1 MGFLR
6 RDEPLHEKL
15 AREGGLDFPRS
26 THDLAGPL
34 DPDHPLQQIAGI
46 HGVPRPREWD
56 AVASAE
62 APGVPGEELEF
73 VVLDDGTLIV
83 DEEVPDGVLS
93 PLADALEISID
104 PPYHAYARRRE
115 QDVWAAAAFV
125 VDVVEVPEELLGD
138 TVSISVKDGQRTA
151 LVGDQHHRDR
161 IQSLEQ
167 YAEADFEAYVL
178 EATRLDG
185 ALWEVTVSP
194 L

>member
-62 APGVPGEELEF
+62 APGLPGDEVEF
-73 VVLDDGTLIV
+73 VVLEDGSLIV
-83 DEEVPDGVLS
+83 DEDVPDGVLS
-93 PLADALEISID
+93 PLADALDTLIE

-125 VDVVEVPEELLGD
+125 VDVVEVPDELPGD
-138 TVSISVKDGQRTA
+138 TVSIAVQDGQRTA
-151 LVGDQHHRDR
+151 LVGDHHYGAR

-185 ALWEVTVSP
+185 PLWEVTVSP

>member
-1 MGFLR
+1 MGFWR
-6 RDEPLHEKL
+6 REEPLHERL
-15 AREGGLDFPRS
+15 AREGGLEFPRS
-26 THDLAGPL
+26 TQDLAGPL

-62 APGVPGEELEF
+62 APGVPGDELEF

-83 DEEVPDGVLS
+83 DEDVPDGVLS
-93 PLADALEISID
+93 PLADALEGSIE
-104 PPYHAYARRRE
+104 PPYHAYARRRG

-125 VDVVEVPEELLGD
+125 VEVVEVPEELPGD
-138 TVSISVKDGQRTA
+138 TVSISVQDGQRTA
-151 LVGDQHHRDR
+151 LVGDQHYRDR

-167 YAEADFEAYVL
+167 FAEADFEAFVL

-185 ALWEVTVSP
+185 SLWEVTVNA

>member
-26 THDLAGPL
+26 THDLAAPL

-62 APGVPGEELEF
+62 APGVPGDELEF

-83 DEEVPDGVLS
+83 DEDVPEGVLS

-115 QDVWAAAAFV
+115 QDVWAAAAFG
-125 VDVVEVPEELLGD
+125 VDVVQVREELPGD
-138 TVSISVKDGQRTA
+138 TVSIAVQDGLREA
-151 LVGDQHHRDR
+151 LVGGQPYGDR

-167 YAEADFEAYVL
+167 FAEADFEAYVL
-178 EATRLDG
+178 EGTRIDG
-185 ALWEVTVSP
+185 ELWEVTVSP

>member
-15 AREGGLDFPRS
+15 AREGGLDFPRH
-26 THDLAGPL
+26 TQDLAGPL

-62 APGVPGEELEF
+62 APGAPGDELEL
-73 VVLDDGTLIV
+73 VVLEDGTLIV
-83 DEEVPDGVLS
+83 DEDVPEGVLS

-115 QDVWAAAAFV
+115 QDIWAVAAFV
-125 VDVVEVPEELLGD
+125 VEVVEVPEELPGD
-138 TVSISVKDGQRTA
+138 TVSISVQDGLRES
-151 LVGDQHHRDR
+151 LVGGQPYSYR

-167 YAEADFEAYVL
+167 FAEADFEAYVL
-178 EATRLDG
+178 EGTRLDG
-185 ALWEVTVSP
+185 SLWEVTVNA

>member
-15 AREGGLDFPRS
+15 AREGGLDFPRA
-26 THDLAGPL
+26 TQDLAGPL

-46 HGVPRPREWD
+46 HGVPRSRDWD

-62 APGVPGEELEF
+62 APGVPGVELEF
-73 VVLDDGTLIV
+73 VVLEDGTLIV
-83 DEEVPDGVLS
+83 DDDVPDGVLT
-93 PLADALEISID
+93 PLADALEVSIAS
-104 PPYHAYARRRE
+104 PYHAYARRRE
-115 QDVWAAAAFV
+115 QDVWAAAAFA
-125 VDVVEVPEELLGD
+125 VDVVEVPEELPGD
-138 TVSISVKDGQRTA
+138 TVSIAVQDGQRTA
-151 LVGDQHHRDR
+151 LVGEQRHSDR

-167 YAEADFEAYVL
+167 YAETDFEAYVL

-185 ALWEVTVSP
+185 ALWEVTVTP

>member
-15 AREGGLDFPRS
+15 AREGGLDFPRH
-26 THDLAGPL
+26 TQDLAGPL

-73 VVLDDGTLIV
+73 VVLEDGTLVV
-83 DEEVPDGVLS
+83 DEDTPEGVLS
-93 PLADALEISID
+93 PLADALEITIE

-115 QDVWAAAAFV
+115 QDVWAVAAFV
-125 VDVVEVPEELLGD
+125 VDVVEVPEELTGD
-138 TVSISVKDGQRTA
+138 TVSISVQDGVREA
-151 LVGDQHHRDR
+151 LVGGQPYGYR

-167 YAEADFEAYVL
+167 FAEADFEAYVL
-178 EATRLDG
+178 EGTRIDG
-185 ALWEVTVSP
+185 ELWEVTVSP

>member
-15 AREGGLDFPRS
+15 AREGGLDFPRG
-26 THDLAGPL
+26 TQDLAGPL

-62 APGVPGEELEF
+62 APGVPGDELEF
-73 VVLDDGTLIV
+73 VVLEDGTLVV
-83 DEEVPDGVLS
+83 DEDLPEGVLS
-93 PLADALEISID
+93 PLADALEITIE

-115 QDVWAAAAFV
+115 QDIWAVAAFV
-125 VDVVEVPEELLGD
+125 VDVVEVPEELPGD
-138 TVSISVKDGQRTA
+138 TVSISVQDGLRES
-151 LVGDQHHRDR
+151 LVGGQPYGYR

-167 YAEADFEAYVL
+167 FAEADFEAYVL
-178 EATRLDG
+178 EGTRIDG
-185 ALWEVTVSP
+185 ELWEVTVSP

>member
-15 AREGGLDFPRS
+15 AREGGLDFPRH
-26 THDLAGPL
+26 TQDLAGPL

-73 VVLDDGTLIV
+73 VVLEDGTLVV
-83 DEEVPDGVLS
+83 DEDTPEGVLS
-93 PLADALEISID
+93 PLADALEITIE

-115 QDVWAAAAFV
+115 QDVWAVAAFV
-125 VDVVEVPEELLGD
+125 VDVVEVPEELTGD
-138 TVSISVKDGQRTA
+138 TVSISVQDGLREA
-151 LVGDQHHRDR
+151 LVGGQPYGYR

-167 YAEADFEAYVL
+167 FAEADFEAYVL
-178 EATRLDG
+178 EGTRIDG
-185 ALWEVTVSP
+185 ELWEVTVSP

>member
-15 AREGGLDFPRS
+15 AREGGLDFPWT

-62 APGVPGEELEF
+62 APGTPGDALEF
-73 VVLDDGTLIV
+73 VVLADGTLIV
-83 DEEVPDGVLS
+83 DEEVPEGALS
-93 PLADALEISID
+93 PLADALEITID

-115 QDVWAAAAFV
+115 QDVWAVAAFV
-125 VDVVEVPEELLGD
+125 VDVVEVSEELPGD
-138 TVSISVKDGQRTA
+138 VVSISVQDGLRETV
-151 LVGDQHHRDR
+151 VGDQHYGYR

-167 YAEADFEAYVL
+167 FAEADFEAYVL
-178 EATRLDG
+178 EGTRIDG
-185 ALWEVTVSP
+185 ELWEVTVSP

>member
-15 AREGGLDFPRS
+15 AREGGLDFPRH
-26 THDLAGPL
+26 TQDLAGPL

-73 VVLDDGTLIV
+73 VVLEDGTLVV
-83 DEEVPDGVLS
+83 DEDTPEGVLS
-93 PLADALEISID
+93 PLADALEITIE

-115 QDVWAAAAFV
+115 QDVWAVAAFV
-125 VDVVEVPEELLGD
+125 VDVVEVPEELSGD
-138 TVSISVKDGQRTA
+138 TVSISVQDGLREA
-151 LVGDQHHRDR
+151 LVGGQPYGYR

-167 YAEADFEAYVL
+167 FAEADFEAYVL
-178 EATRLDG
+178 EGTRIDG
-185 ALWEVTVSP
+185 ELWEVTVSP

>member
-1 MGFLR
+1 VGFLR

-26 THDLAGPL
+26 TQDLAGPL

-46 HGVPRPREWD
+46 HGVPRAREWD
-56 AVASAE
+56 AVASAN
-62 APGVPGEELEF
+62 APGVPGDELEF

-83 DEEVPDGVLS
+83 DDEVPDGVLT
-93 PLADALEISID
+93 PLADALEVSIQ

-115 QDVWAAAAFV
+115 QDVWAAAAFMV
-125 VDVVEVPEELLGD
+125 NVVEVPEELPGD
-138 TVSISVKDGQRTA
+138 TLSIVVQDGERTA
-151 LVGDQHHRDR
+151 LVGDQRHSDR

-167 YAEADFEAYVL
+167 FAEADFEAYVL

-185 ALWEVTVSP
+185 ALWEVTVTP

>member
-1 MGFLR
+1 VGFLR

-15 AREGGLDFPRS
+15 AREGGLEFPRS

-34 DPDHPLQQIAGI
+34 DPDHPVQQIAGI

-62 APGVPGEELEF
+62 APGVPGHDLEF
-73 VVLDDGTLIV
+73 VVLGDGTLIV
-83 DEEVPDGVLS
+83 DEDIPDGVLT
-93 PLADALEISID
+93 PLADALEISIA

-115 QDVWAAAAFV
+115 QDIWAAAAFA
-125 VDVVEVPEELLGD
+125 VDVVEVPEGLPGD
-138 TVSISVKDGQRTA
+138 TVSIAVQDGQRTA
-151 LVGDQHHRDR
+151 LVGDQHYSDR

-185 ALWEVTVSP
+185 ELWEVTVSP

>member
-62 APGVPGEELEF
+62 APGVPGDELEF
-73 VVLDDGTLIV
+73 VVLEDGTLIV
-83 DEEVPDGVLS
+83 DEDVPEGVLS
-93 PLADALEISID
+93 PLADALEITID
-104 PPYHAYARRRE
+104 PPYHAYARRRG
-115 QDVWAAAAFV
+115 QDIWAAAAFV
-125 VDVVEVPEELLGD
+125 VDVVEVPEELPGD
-138 TVSISVKDGQRTA
+138 MVSISVQDGLRETV
-151 LVGDQHHRDR
+151 VGDQHYGYR

-167 YAEADFEAYVL
+167 FAEADFEAYVL
-178 EATRLDG
+178 EGTRIDG
-185 ALWEVTVSP
+185 ELWEVTVNA

>member
-56 AVASAE
+56 AVASAD
-62 APGVPGEELEF
+62 APGVPGDELEF
-73 VVLDDGTLIV
+73 VVLEDGTLIV
-83 DEEVPDGVLS
+83 DEDVPEGALS
-93 PLADALEISID
+93 PLADALEITID
-104 PPYHAYARRRE
+104 PPYHAYARRRK

-125 VDVVEVPEELLGD
+125 VDIVEVPEELPGD
-138 TVSISVKDGQRTA
+138 TVSIAVQDGLREA
-151 LVGDQHHRDR
+151 LVGGRHYGDR

-167 YAEADFEAYVL
+167 YAEADFEAYAL

-185 ALWEVTVSP
+185 ALWEVTVNP

>member
-6 RDEPLHEKL
+6 RGEPLHEKL
-15 AREGGLDFPRS
+15 AREGGLDFPRG
-26 THDLAGPL
+26 TQDLAGPL

-62 APGVPGEELEF
+62 APGVPGGELEF
-73 VVLDDGTLIV
+73 VVLEDGTLVV
-83 DEEVPDGVLS
+83 DEDLPEGVLS
-93 PLADALEISID
+93 PLADALEITIE

-115 QDVWAAAAFV
+115 QDIWAVAAFV
-125 VDVVEVPEELLGD
+125 VDVVEVPEELPGD
-138 TVSISVKDGQRTA
+138 TVSISVQDGLRES
-151 LVGDQHHRDR
+151 LVGGQPYGYR

-167 YAEADFEAYVL
+167 FAEADFEAYVL
-178 EATRLDG
+178 EGTRIDG
-185 ALWEVTVSP
+185 ELWEVTVSP